1 MRAISPNTGAPEVV
15 IAEEQK
21 EYMPISV
28 AVYHYSDGPRGLLTR
43 WQPTPEERA
52 AILAGE
58 DIYVMQLNFNEEP
71 MTPLVAR
78 VGPGDWK

>member
-1 MRAISPNTGAPEVV
+1 MRAISPNTGAEEIV
-15 IAEEQK
+15 IAEDQP

-28 AVYHYSDGPRGLLTR
+28 ALYSYGQNGVARLTR
-43 WQPTPEERA
+43 WQPTPEERS

-58 DIYVMQLNFNEEP
+58 DIYVMQISPNGEL
-71 MTPLVAR
+71 MTPLSVR